1 MATEGT
7 QSYQASATLGITVLG
22 RNGTDEVYV
31 SASIDRKIVAK
42 GSDPTAITA
51 ADSTA
56 QLNTTPYTTASRLF
70 DCEHAPSMRV
80 HTEFDTAA
88 DRTATVQPVYY
99 DASSNVIGVGEQT
112 YLLATKKVGSTVLL
126 DEATGH
132 ALGGDF
138 TLDVAGACK
147 VGFIVHALSGGSLY
161 IFAYPI

>member
-7 QSYQASATLGITVLG
+7 QSYQASATLGVTVLG
-22 RNGTDEVYV
+22 RNGTDEVYT
-31 SASIDRKIVAK
+31 SAPIDRKIVAK

-56 QLNTTPYTTASRLF
+56 QLNTTPYTDASRLF
-70 DCEHAPSMRV
+70 DCEHSPSMRV

-88 DRTATVQPVYY
+88 DRTATIQSIYY
-99 DASSNVIGVGEQT
+99 DASGNVIGLGEQT
-112 YLLATKKVGSTVLL
+112 YTLATKKVGTTVLL
-126 DEATGH
+126 DESTGK

>member
-1 MATEGT
+1 MATEST
-7 QSYQASATLGITVLG
+7 QSYQASTTLGITVLG

-31 SASIDRKIVAK
+31 SAPIDRKIVAK
-42 GSDPTAITA
+42 GTDPTAITV

-70 DCEHAPSMRV
+70 DCEHAPAMRV
-80 HTEFDTAA
+80 HCEFDTAA
-88 DRTATVQPVYY
+88 DRTATIQPVYY
-99 DASSNVIGVGEQT
+99 DASNNVIGLGEQT
-112 YLLATKKVGSTVLL
+112 YLLATKKIGTTVLL
-126 DEATGH
+126 DEVTGH
-132 ALGGDF
+132 ALGGAF

>member
-1 MATEGT
+1 MATEST
-7 QSYQASATLGITVLG
+7 QSYQASTTLGITVLG

-31 SASIDRKIVAK
+31 SAPIDRKIVAK
-42 GSDPTAITA
+42 GTDPTAITA
-51 ADSTA
+51 ADSIA
-56 QLNTTPYTTASRLF
+56 QLNTTPYTSAFRLF
-70 DCEHAPSMRV
+70 DCEHSPSMRI

-88 DRTATVQPVYY
+88 DRTATIQPVYF
-99 DASSNVIGVGEQT
+99 DASGNVIGVGEQT

-126 DEATGH
+126 DEATGK

-147 VGFIVHALSGGSLY
+147 VGFVVHTLSGGSLY